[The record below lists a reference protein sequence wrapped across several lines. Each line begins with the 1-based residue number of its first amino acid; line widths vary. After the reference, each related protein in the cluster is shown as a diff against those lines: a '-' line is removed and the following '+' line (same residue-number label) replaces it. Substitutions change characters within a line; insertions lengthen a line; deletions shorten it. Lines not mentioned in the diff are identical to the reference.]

1 MRCLF
6 ISDLHLEEERPAI
19 SRAFF
24 HFLKHDAA
32 NADALYI
39 LGDFF
44 ESWIGDDDSSPLI
57 SNVKQ
62 ALKTLS
68 DRGCALYF
76 MHGNRDFL
84 VGQDF
89 CDNVGA
95 TLLSDPTII
104 ELDGEATLLM
114 HGDSLCTGDAEY
126 MQFREMAR
134 SPAWQQQ
141 VLSKS
146 LNERRA
152 LAKQLRM
159 ASSEANSNKAEDI
172 MDVTPAEVLEQLRQH
187 NCHRLIHGHTHR
199 PARHA
204 LTLDGKP
211 GERIVLGDWDQR
223 GWVLE
228 STPGKLELRHFR
240 IDANSDQ
247 TA

>member
-1 MRCLF
+1 MHCLF

-24 HFLKHDAA
+24 HFLEHDAA

-57 SNVKQ
+57 DAVKQ
-62 ALKTLS
+62 ALKALS
-68 DRGCALYF
+68 ERGCQLYF

-89 CDNVGA
+89 CKAIGA
-95 TLLSDPTII
+95 TLLCDPTVI
-104 ELDGEATLLM
+104 ELDGEPTLLM

-146 LNERRA
+146 LDERRA
-152 LAKQLRM
+152 LATQLRM

-172 MDVTPAEVLEQLRQH
+172 MDVTPQEVLEQLRQH
-187 NCHRLIHGHTHR
+187 GCRRLIHGHTHR

-204 LTLDGKP
+204 LTLDGRAA
-211 GERIVLGDWDQR
+211 ERIVLGDWDQR

-228 STPGKLELRHFR
+228 SRPGQLTLRDFP
-240 IDANSDQ
+240 IDSQSA
-247 TA
+247 

>member
-6 ISDLHLEEERPAI
+6 ISDLHLDDERPAI

-24 HFLKHDAA
+24 HFLERDAA
-32 NADALYI
+32 GADALYI

-57 SNVKQ
+57 DAVTQ

-68 DRGCALYF
+68 ERGCRLYF

-84 VGQDF
+84 VGRDF
-89 CDNVGA
+89 CEAIGA
-95 TLLSDPTII
+95 TLLNDPTVID
-104 ELDGEATLLM
+104 LDGEPTLLM

-146 LNERRA
+146 LDERRA
-152 LAKQLRM
+152 LAQQLRM

-172 MDVTPAEVLEQLRQH
+172 MDVTPEEVLEQLRQH
-187 NCHRLIHGHTHR
+187 SCRRLIHGHTHR

-204 LTLDGKP
+204 LTLDGSAA
-211 GERIVLGDWDQR
+211 ERIVLGDWDQR

-228 STPGKLELRHFR
+228 SLPGQLTLRDFPIDTEL
-240 IDANSDQ
+240 A
-247 TA
+247 